1 MTYERDVV
9 NPESMLNQIL
19 KLSSIISTSST
30 TFEEQLLDFWIGGF
44 DDMVHFSTS
53 AARRGDLFGALN
65 TAQKQKDIFFG
76 GSFLGCSQKYLD
88 LEIWK

>member
-1 MTYERDVV
+1 
-9 NPESMLNQIL
+9 MLNQIL

-30 TFEEQLLDFWIGGF
+30 TLEEQLLDFWIGGF

-53 AARRGDLFGALN
+53 ATTGDLFGALKPPK
-65 TAQKQKDIFFG
+65 TEVFFFG
-76 GSFLGCSQKYLD
+76 GGD

>member
-9 NPESMLNQIL
+9 NPGKYVESNPQI
-19 KLSSIISTSST
+19 SSIISTSST

-53 AARRGDLFGALN
+53 ARTGDLFGALKPPK
-65 TAQKQKDIFFG
+65 TEVFFFG
-76 GSFLGCSQKYLD
+76 GGD